1 MAELTTEQKRALAL
15 ARARLRLQEGGQ
27 PKPPERSLGQTLLEN
42 VWGSGEVDTP
52 GERLGAT
59 VNDMG
64 KSAMS
69 GIAKGG
75 AALLDLPGQA
85 FTGMGNFAVSGME
98 ALGLPSEV
106 GQGARD
112 ALAFGPM
119 GTGNTAGGA
128 MDAVSPQIRG
138 YQPQTTAGEYAKTA
152 GEFLPGGALAKAPL
166 AFGVVPGLTSEFAGQ
181 MTEGM
186 QFPEN
191 IPLIGGAD
199 VEPAARI
206 AGAIAGP
213 SIYNLGANVITPNPA
228 DPRRIAAADQ
238 LADEGVTLTAGQRT
252 GNVALRNREEYL
264 PRTQQILQDQ
274 GDEFT
279 SAALRRIGVAD
290 GGAEPEV
297 LKGALDRIGGTFDDL
312 ASRNSILPDPQ
323 LDQAAKG
330 AMRSFA
336 DLTSAAPPQV
346 LRDVMDRVDDAV
358 RTGQPITGDMY
369 QSLRSRLSKATTS
382 SDSALRE
389 GSRAMLEALDDAMER
404 SLSASGNVEDLAR
417 YGEVRK
423 QYRDFLAIEK
433 AATSAGEDTAIG
445 VINPRQLRT
454 ATAGQGRREYATGG
468 RELGDLARAGNAA
481 MTTVP
486 NSGTPDRLR
495 AIINAMS
502 AAPTT
507 VAGLGLGH
515 TLGGGNPAITAAATI
530 AGLLAPAA
538 RNAFTG
544 SAMGQ
549 AYLGNQVAT
558 GRAQTLSPQLAAILA
573 TLLGQGKEGYEQ

>member
-42 VWGSGEVDTP
+42 VWGSGEIDTP

-85 FTGMGNFAVSGME
+85 FTGMGNLAVSGME
-98 ALGLPSEV
+98 ALGLPPEV

-119 GTGNTAGGA
+119 GTGDTNGGA

-152 GEFLPGGALAKAPL
+152 GEFLPGGAIAKAPL

-181 MTEGM
+181 MTEGV
-186 QFPEN
+186 QFPEG
-191 IPLIGGAD
+191 IPLIGGSD
-199 VEPAARI
+199 VEPVARVV
-206 AGAIAGP
+206 GALAGP
-213 SIYNLGANVITPNPA
+213 SVYNLGAKVITPNPA

-290 GGAEPEV
+290 GSAEPEV
-297 LKGALDRIGGTFDDL
+297 LKSALKSITDEMDNL
-312 ASRNSILPDPQ
+312 AARNSIVADPG
-323 LDQAAKG
+323 LALGRDAALKVYADQTTAPLTRVLVDASAKI
-330 AMRSFA
+330 
-336 DLTSAAPPQV
+336 
-346 LRDVMDRVDDAV
+346 DDAL
-358 RTGQPITGDMY
+358 RTGQPITGDVY
-369 QSLRSRLSKATTS
+369 QDLRSRLGSAKMS
-382 SDSALRE
+382 GDSALRAAAKE
-389 GSRAMLEALDDAMER
+389 MQDAIDDAMER
-404 SLSASGNVEDLAR
+404 SLAASGNTEDLAL
-417 YGEVRK
+417 YQQVRQ
-423 QYRDFLAIEK
+423 QYRDFLAIER
-433 AATSAGEDTAIG
+433 AATSAGEDAAIG

-454 ATAGQGRREYATGG
+454 ATASQSRREYATGG
-468 RELGDLARAGNAA
+468 RDLGELARAGNAA

-515 TLGGGNPAITAAATI
+515 TLGGGNPAITATATI

-538 RNAFTG
+538 RNAITG
-544 SAMGQ
+544 SALGQ

-558 GRAQTLSPQLAAILA
+558 GRAQTLSPQLAAIVA
-573 TLLGQGKEGYEQ
+573 ALLGQSKEGYEQ